1 MAPRLLQQSRGRT
14 ALLNRIT
21 HAASQPARI
30 HASPPQS
37 PTHAD
42 IAAITSRPAALWN
55 HADAPSLGDEL
66 PPPFG
71 IGHAIHADK
80 TERCHFAIDSMC
92 RPTSVISA
100 DFVKRMG
107 LSPRPHH
114 ILTSLAHPSAAPI
127 TSTETATCEL
137 VIHWNGKRRTF
148 FIEAMIWDS
157 LPASQDLIIS
167 MEDALDTG
175 LIVFALPHEWRRS
188 WLGTAAFSNKL
199 PLALRQDLTMAA
211 AMHHELIMKPEDED
225 LIDISQRVS
234 LTEAHIVTDFS
245 SLSDAQRY
253 WLSEFP
259 NLNKHIPEDAHPD
272 LPKFNPPFNSQQM
285 EQYQDRVPSKTPR
298 CSPKLQDVTVYT

>member
-1 MAPRLLQQSRGRT
+1 MA
-14 ALLNRIT
+14 
-21 HAASQPARI
+21 
-30 HASPPQS
+30 
-37 PTHAD
+37 
-42 IAAITSRPAALWN
+42 SRPAALWN

-71 IGHAIHADK
+71 IGHAIHLDK
-80 TERCHFAIDSMC
+80 TERCRFAIDTMC
-92 RPTSVISA
+92 RPFSVISA

-107 LSPRPHH
+107 LTPRTQH
-114 ILTSLAHPSAAPI
+114 IRTSLAHSKAAPVE
-127 TSTETATCEL
+127 SDEVATCEL

-148 FIEAMIWDS
+148 FIEAMIWES
-157 LPASQDLIIS
+157 LPAKQDMIIS

-225 LIDISQRVS
+225 LIDISQRVT
-234 LTEAHIVTDFS
+234 LTDAHIVTDFA

-253 WLSEFP
+253 WLGEFP
-259 NLNKHIPEDAHPD
+259 NLKRH
-272 LPKFNPPFNSQQM
+272 FNSLPY
-285 EQYQDRVPSKTPR
+285 EKFI
-298 CSPKLQDVTVYT
+298 